1 MNNSVLSP
9 CKDCIQRSA
18 YCHCSCER
26 YREFDMKM
34 RVKRKEKELEIILDD
49 IQYNGI
55 RRRIKAA
62 HKRRSI

>member
-1 MNNSVLSP
+1 MKNTVLSP
-9 CKDCIQRSA
+9 CKDCDHRNA

-26 YREFDMKM
+26 YREFDKKMKD
-34 RVKRKEKELEIILDD
+34 KRKEKELKIILDD

-62 HKRRSI
+62 HRRRNA